1 MNLGFNCSFNIYRRP
16 WTVDREAPMK
26 HQLKNLPSLAKSRE
40 AETKQYFNKLKR
52 RKSAELD
59 DTVAGI
65 HEQVFAETDC
75 LKCANC
81 CITTGPLF
89 TQRDM
94 DRIAKHLSIKTGEF
108 IQRYL
113 YMDEDGDFV
122 LKQVPCTFLGDDNR
136 CSIYEVRPQA
146 CREYPHT
153 DHTNFHQI
161 LDLTLKNT
169 FICPAAYE
177 VIERLKKALPM

>member
-1 MNLGFNCSFNIYRRP
+1 MDKLLPNL
-16 WTVDREAPMK
+16 
-26 HQLKNLPSLAKSRE
+26 QSLAKNRE

-52 RKSAELD
+52 RKPAELD
-59 DTVAGI
+59 DTVAEM
-65 HEQVFAETDC
+65 HEQVFAETNC
-75 LKCANC
+75 LNCANC
-81 CITTGPLF
+81 CKTTGPLF

-94 DRIAKHLSIKTGEF
+94 DRIAKHLGMKTGQF
-108 IQRYL
+108 IQKYL

-122 LKQVPCTFLGDDNR
+122 LKQVPCAFLGTDNY

-153 DHTNFHQI
+153 DHQNFHQI

-177 VIERLKKALPM
+177 VVERLKRALPM

>member
-1 MNLGFNCSFNIYRRP
+1 MDLQSKMEKLLSNL
-16 WTVDREAPMK
+16 
-26 HQLKNLPSLAKSRE
+26 QSLAKSRE

-52 RKSAELD
+52 RKPAELD
-59 DTVAGI
+59 DTAAEL
-65 HEQVFAETDC
+65 HEEVFAQTNC
-75 LKCANC
+75 LNCANC
-81 CITTGPLF
+81 CKTTGPLF

-94 DRIAKHLSIKTGEF
+94 DRIAKHLGIKTGQF
-108 IQRYL
+108 IEKYL

-122 LKQVPCTFLGDDNR
+122 LKQVPCSFLGADNY

-146 CREYPHT
+146 CSEYPHT
-153 DHTNFHQI
+153 DRKNFHQI

-177 VIERLKKALPM
+177 VVERMKKALPM

>member
-1 MNLGFNCSFNIYRRP
+1 MEKLLSNL
-16 WTVDREAPMK
+16 
-26 HQLKNLPSLAKSRE
+26 QSLAKGRE

-52 RKSAELD
+52 RKLAELD
-59 DTVAGI
+59 DTVAEL
-65 HEQVFAETDC
+65 HEQVFAETNC
-75 LKCANC
+75 LNCANC
-81 CITTGPLF
+81 CKTTGPLF

-94 DRIAKHLSIKTGEF
+94 DRIAKHLGMKTGQF
-108 IQRYL
+108 IEKYL

-122 LKQVPCTFLGDDNR
+122 LKQLPCSFLGADNY

-153 DHTNFHQI
+153 DRKNFHQI

-177 VIERLKKALPM
+177 VVERMKKAMPM